1 MVGLPASGRAPVDD
15 VLILDGSY
23 LDPGD
28 PSGVLVERHMADHF
42 GLSTGDHLSVY
53 GASGWEQLTV
63 RGIAASA
70 EYIWPARSRQEVLTL
85 PDQFGVIFAPQ
96 PLVDALPGQLTT
108 PQVLVTYTGAAED
121 PALTDTLVARAQQA
135 GAASAFTRADQ
146 PSNAALAEDINGFG
160 ELSLMFPIMFLTAAG
175 LATYVLLSR
184 MVHAQRPQIG
194 LLLAVGFPRRRV
206 FTHYLGFGL
215 ITGLLGSGL
224 GAVIGLLLAG
234 VITNVY
240 TGVISIPVTIV
251 ELRPLTVVLGI
262 AFGAVAG
269 ALASLAP
276 ALRASRLSP
285 AAAMSGQI
293 AAGIGTESLAE
304 RLIPPLRRLPAR
316 WKMVVRGIGRSPVRS
331 ISTVVGVMIA
341 VTLVLVSWGMLD
353 TVQVLVDRQ
362 FNQAQQADA
371 LVSLPGGVDA
381 STLSAIGATSG
392 VASVEP
398 LTQLPVTIDH
408 GGQRY
413 ATELDA
419 FPANTVM
426 HRFLTPNGDQPLP
439 TDGVLVGS
447 ALRNTIGLAEGDQVT
462 LIFDGLD
469 RSVQT
474 RVSGFVDEPLGTY
487 AYASSAVI
495 QELIGADAATATTAA
510 NIQFTASADRGATM
524 RALES
529 VTGVAAVVDLKGLKQ
544 AADAL
549 MGLFYVFVGVMLALG
564 AVMAFALLFNLMSA
578 NISERLTE
586 LASLRASGMSG
597 SELSRMITGENV
609 LLTLAGIVPGL
620 IVGYFGAAAFMA
632 SFSSDLFQ
640 FDLQVRPTTFV
651 FTAIGVLAAA
661 LISQLPI
668 LRAVRRIDVA
678 RVVRERAL

>member
-1 MVGLPASGRAPVDD
+1 MSILERKLIRDIGRRKAQFVAIVATVLLGVALFGASYDAYQNLLASYDELFVRTNFAALTIEGGDSGAVAGAVRDQPGVAAVATRTSADLPLQVGENRLLGRMVGLPASGRAAVDD

-42 GLSTGDHLSVY
+42 DLAPGDHLSFY
-53 GASGWEQLTV
+53 GASGWEQVTV

-96 PLVDALPGQLTT
+96 PLVEALPAQVTT
-108 PQVLVTYTGAAED
+108 PEVLVTYTG
-121 PALTDTLVARAQQA
+121 PADDQVLTDALVSRAQQA
-135 GAASAFTRADQ
+135 GAASSYTRDEQ
-146 PSNAALAEDINGFG
+146 PSNAALAEDISGFG
-160 ELSLMFPIMFLTAAG
+160 ELSLMFPLMFLTAAG

-215 ITGLLGSGL
+215 ITGLLGSVL

-234 VITNVY
+234 VITNIY
-240 TGVISIPVTIV
+240 TGVIAIPVTIV

-269 ALASLAP
+269 AIASLGP
-276 ALRASRLSP
+276 ALHASRLSP
-285 AAAMSGQI
+285 AAAMTGQV
-293 AAGIGTESLAE
+293 AAGVGTESLAE
-304 RLIPPLRRLPAR
+304 RLFAPLRRLPAR

-371 LVSLPGGVDA
+371 LVSLPGGADA
-381 STLSAIGATSG
+381 TTLSAIGAVSG

-426 HRFLTPNGDQPLP
+426 HRFLTPDGDQPLP
-439 TDGVLVGS
+439 SDGVLVGVRP
-447 ALRNTIGLAEGDQVT
+447 AQHHRPYRGRPGHADLRRAA
-462 LIFDGLD
+462 
-469 RSVQT
+469 SV
-474 RVSGFVDEPLGTY
+474 R
-487 AYASSAVI
+487 
-495 QELIGADAATATTAA
+495 ADA
-510 NIQFTASADRGATM
+510 R
-524 RALES
+524 
-529 VTGVAAVVDLKGLKQ
+529 
-544 AADAL
+544 
-549 MGLFYVFVGVMLALG
+549 VGICG
-564 AVMAFALLFNLMSA
+564 
-578 NISERLTE
+578 
-586 LASLRASGMSG
+586 
-597 SELSRMITGENV
+597 
-609 LLTLAGIVPGL
+609 
-620 IVGYFGAAAFMA
+620 
-632 SFSSDLFQ
+632 
-640 FDLQVRPTTFV
+640 
-651 FTAIGVLAAA
+651 
-661 LISQLPI
+661 
-668 LRAVRRIDVA
+668 
-678 RVVRERAL
+678 